1 MGRRHADVHD
11 HELGLVLT
19 HETEEVVGVACLTD
33 DLEAGPFEEAR
44 EPLAEKDV
52 VVGQDDTTVAIQRR
66 MDDPSTLRRVAR

>member
-1 MGRRHADVHD
+1 M
-11 HELGLVLT
+11 LT